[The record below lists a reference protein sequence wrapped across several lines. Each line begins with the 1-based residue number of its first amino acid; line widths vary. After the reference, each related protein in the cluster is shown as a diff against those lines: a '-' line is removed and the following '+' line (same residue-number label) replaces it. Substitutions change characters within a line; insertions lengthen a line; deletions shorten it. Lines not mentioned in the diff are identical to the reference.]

1 MELTAAAFAPVCR
14 RQSIGMMLAIAV
26 GLGYDMF
33 ILDVQ
38 TAFLNA
44 DVEED
49 VLVKNVTAMKPPISP
64 EYLWS

>member
-1 MELTAAAFAPVCR
+1 
-14 RQSIGMMLAIAV
+14 MMLAIAV

>member
-14 RQSIGMMLAIAV
+14 RQSTGMMLAIAV